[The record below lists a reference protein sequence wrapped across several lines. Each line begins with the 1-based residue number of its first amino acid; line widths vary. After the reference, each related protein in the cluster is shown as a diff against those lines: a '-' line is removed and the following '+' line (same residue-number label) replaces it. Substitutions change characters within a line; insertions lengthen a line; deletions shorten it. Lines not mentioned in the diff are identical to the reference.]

1 MKIFISWSG
10 EASKAAAL
18 ALREAI
24 GEVFTGVEPW
34 MSAEDLKP
42 GQQWFGELMET
53 LKETRF
59 AIACLTR
66 GNLKSPWVMFES
78 GAVSCHFGELKLAP
92 LLLEGEIKDLTDPMA
107 RFNGTV
113 FDRGGIHALFE
124 SINESLGRPLKKKV
138 LDAALGT
145 VWPDLEKAVQAA
157 LKLDRPPI
165 DVFLSV
171 PMAAFS
177 SDAQYQPF
185 RAEAMKVVA
194 ALRERCG
201 LTVFC
206 ALEKI
211 ESLKQFDTYG
221 DGARED
227 IETLERS
234 ANFVMLYPEKL
245 TTSALF
251 EAGYALARGLPCRFF
266 VRNQSEDAYK
276 LPFLMRKLPEVF
288 THVSI
293 IDHNEWSTYEDIAER
308 LVKNAPNWFGKRLRA
323 VFEG

>member
-10 EASKAAAL
+10 DASKAAAL
-18 ALREAI
+18 ALRQAI
-24 GEVFTGVEPW
+24 GDVFAGVEPW
-34 MSAEDLKP
+34 MSAEDIKP

-53 LKETRF
+53 LQETRF

-66 GNLKSPWVMFES
+66 GNLSAPWVMFEA

-92 LLLEGEIKDLTDPMA
+92 LLLEGDVKELTDPMA
-107 RFNGTV
+107 RFNGTR
-113 FDRGGIHALFE
+113 FDRAGVQALFE
-124 SINESLGRPLKKKV
+124 SINESLGSPLKKKV
-138 LDAALGT
+138 LEAALGT
-145 VWPDLEKAVQAA
+145 VWPDLEKAVGAA
-157 LKLDRPPI
+157 LRLDRPPV

-171 PMAAFS
+171 PMAAFD

-185 RAEAMKVVA
+185 RAEAMKVVR
-194 ALRERCG
+194 ALREQAG

-211 ESLKQFDTYG
+211 ESLAQFDTYG

-227 IETLERS
+227 IEMLGRS
-234 ANFVMLYPEKL
+234 ANFVMLYPQKL
-245 TTSALF
+245 PTSALF

-266 VRNQSEDAYK
+266 VRDQGQDAFR

-293 IDHNEWSTYEDIAER
+293 IDDSEWKTYDDIAAR
-308 LVKNAPNWFGKRLRA
+308 LVKNAPAWFGKRLRA
-323 VFEG
+323 RFEG